1 MSVVNP
7 YNPLFSADEAL
18 PFVGREEV
26 FSFFRQHLVGAP
38 LTHGLV
44 LIGRRGLGKTA
55 LLHHLAGQIDERY
68 RLCLVPLAD
77 LDLTGEEHLLA
88 ALTETIY
95 AALEAAGV
103 STYRIPSWPA
113 ASPDGSL
120 PNPRAWFKD
129 EFLGVVMAALRLR
142 HLLLAFD
149 DAHLLFDALERGALP
164 QDFFAYWAELL
175 GTYERLALIFALDA
189 AYEDRVLNTE
199 LLSNPT
205 LHLRL
210 AELPREDAKRLIR
223 EPVAGVLQL
232 DPQVVEGILTLADG
246 HPFLLH
252 SVCRLL
258 FRRSEERL
266 HAGPVTPH
274 DLAAIH
280 DAALDQADEIL
291 RPLWQHLTQNEQS
304 TLIALVKL
312 DEQAPGEAFS
322 FDALRGWLLGA
333 GYAMGKTQLA
343 AALRGLVYNGL
354 AIVQEDTYSVPA
366 RLIADWVQA
375 NSRASQPSPSVQPA
389 RLARTRLPLLGL
401 LVVLIAVI
409 ALGIAAL
416 AGLWEDTEKEVTPG
430 TALPTATLSLNL
442 EGTRRAEFASQTAQA
457 LPTVM
462 PTATHTPSPTP
473 TSTVTDTPQASATPR
488 PARTPRPT
496 RTPITIAPT
505 PTPAQP
511 VTPVS
516 TPAGTAT
523 LDPGG

>member
-1 MSVVNP
+1 MSVANP
-7 YNPLFSADEAL
+7 YNPLFSPDEAL
-18 PFVGREEV
+18 PFVGREDV

-68 RLCLVPLAD
+68 RLCLIPLAD
-77 LDLTGEEHLLA
+77 LDLTGEERLLA
-88 ALTETIY
+88 ALTEAIY
-95 AALEAAGV
+95 ATLEAAGV
-103 STYRIPSWPA
+103 STYRIPAWPA

-120 PNPRAWFKD
+120 PNPRAWFKE
-129 EFLGVVMAALRLR
+129 EFLEVVMAALRLR

-149 DAHLLFDALERGALP
+149 DAHLLFDALERGTLP
-164 QDFFAYWAELL
+164 QDFFAYWADLL
-175 GTYERLALIFALDA
+175 STYERLALIFALDA
-189 AYEDRVLNTE
+189 AYEDRVLITE

-210 AELPREDAKRLIR
+210 AELPREDAERLIH
-223 EPVAGVLQL
+223 EPMEGVLQL
-232 DPQVVEGILTLADG
+232 DPQVVDGILALADG

-258 FRRSEERL
+258 FRRSEERH
-266 HAGPVTPH
+266 HAGPITPH

-291 RPLWQHLTQNEQS
+291 RPLWQHLTQNEQF

-375 NSRASQPSPSVQPA
+375 NSRASQPSPPA
-389 RLARTRLPLLGL
+389 RPVRVRLPLLGL
-401 LVVLIAVI
+401 LVVLMVVM

-416 AGLWEDTEKEVTPG
+416 AGLWEDTEKDATPG

-457 LPTVM
+457 LPTAT
-462 PTATHTPSPTP
+462 PTATYTPSPTP
-473 TSTVTDTPQASATPR
+473 SPTVTDTPQASATPR

-505 PTPAQP
+505 PTPVQP

>member
-1 MSVVNP
+1 MSVANP

-77 LDLTGEEHLLA
+77 LDLSSEERLLA
-88 ALTETIY
+88 ALTEAIY
-95 AALEAAGV
+95 ATLEAAGV
-103 STYRIPSWPA
+103 STYRIPSWPT
-113 ASPDGSL
+113 ASPDGSAL
-120 PNPRAWFKD
+120 NARAWFKD
-129 EFLGVVMAALRLR
+129 EFLSVVMAALRLR
-142 HLLLAFD
+142 HLLLALD

-164 QDFFAYWAELL
+164 QDFFAYWADLL

-189 AYEDRVLNTE
+189 AYEDRVLTTE

-210 AELPREDAKRLIR
+210 AELPRQDAERLIR
-223 EPVAGVLQL
+223 EPVEGVLSL
-232 DPQVVEGILTLADG
+232 DPQVVEGILALADG

-258 FRRSEERL
+258 FRRSEERH
-266 HAGPVTPH
+266 HAGPVTLH

-354 AIVQEDTYSVPA
+354 ATVQEDTYSVPA

-375 NSRASQPSPSVQPA
+375 SFRAAQPSPPVRPA
-389 RLARTRLPLLGL
+389 RLPRARLPLLGL
-401 LVVLIAVI
+401 LVVLIAVM

-416 AGLWEDTEKEVTPG
+416 GGLWEDTEKDSTPG

-442 EGTRRAEFASQTAQA
+442 EGTRRAEFATQTAQA
-457 LPTVM
+457 LPTAT
-462 PTATHTPSPTP
+462 PTATQTPSLTPSP
-473 TSTVTDTPQASATPR
+473 TVTDTPPASATPR
-488 PARTPRPT
+488 PMRTPRPT

-505 PTPAQP
+505 PAPTLTTGSA
-511 VTPVS
+511 S
-516 TPAGTAT
+516 AATAT
-523 LDPGG
+523 LHPGG